1 MGCAIHYSQLV
12 ELITLVG
19 RNGQR
24 YRLAHVCRLFVGSY
38 GTVLGWLD
46 GNGVVYC
53 LECCIHFHIAGGHD
67 KGVFALGGYCYSHLR
82 LTVQH
87 MELVELVARGGCN
100 GQRYR
105 LAVFSRLF
113 VGGYGAVLGRRD
125 GNRAGYIQCA
135 VAGYRIELRPCVR
148 VVVCLWHDGVLEL
161 AHYSLVR
168 CVRPTGGV
176 GAGSHLLKGIV
187 GVCRTATDRIRVY
200 AHTFG
205 AVPLHN
211 DAVAVVLRS
220 GEGEVRLYVE

>member
-1 MGCAIHYSQLV
+1 MLQLV
-12 ELITLVG
+12 ACSR
-19 RNGQR
+19 RNCQR
-24 YRLAHVCRLFVGSY
+24 YK
-38 GTVLGWLD
+38 
-46 GNGVVYC
+46 VV
-53 LECCIHFHIAGGHD
+53 
-67 KGVFALGGYCYSHLR
+67 
-82 LTVQH
+82 
-87 MELVELVARGGCN
+87 
-100 GQRYR
+100 
-105 LAVFSRLF
+105 VFSRCL
-113 VGGYGAVLGRRD
+113 VGCYGAVLGRRD

-148 VVVCLWHDGVLEL
+148 VVVCQRHDGVLEL
-161 AHYSLVR
+161 AHYGLVR

-205 AVPLHN
+205 TVPLHN